1 MQEQKYDL
9 NRKTRPIVIVP
20 TQESWQEE
28 FLQIGTQLRS
38 ILSEHVLRIDHIG
51 STSVPDLG
59 AKDIVDIQITVTN
72 LDEMDEFT
80 QRICAQ
86 GFKQRDGIQY
96 DNFCGPEIKDAA
108 EWRKRYFREPEGH
121 RLVHIHVR
129 ELGRLNQRY
138 ALLFRDFLRA
148 NITVRAGYETIK
160 RRLAKIF
167 PENIDGYLY
176 IKDPVMDIVFEGA
189 SFWAAGSSWVP
200 DDDFL

>member
-9 NRKTRPIVIVP
+9 KRKTRPIVILP
-20 TQESWQEE
+20 TQESWREE
-28 FLQIGTQLRS
+28 FLQIGTQLRL
-38 ILSEHVLRIDHIG
+38 ILSEHALRIDHIG

-59 AKDIVDIQITVTN
+59 AKDIVDIQITVSN

-80 QRICAQ
+80 ERICAQ

-96 DNFCGPEIKDAA
+96 DNFCGPEMEDSA

-121 RLVHIHVR
+121 RIVHIHVR
-129 ELGRLNQRY
+129 EQGRLNQRY

-176 IKDPVMDIVFEGA
+176 IKDPVMVFVGIH
-189 SFWAAGSSWVP
+189 F
-200 DDDFL
+200 